1 MIKSLQ
7 SSLEHTPMSYAPLNF
22 ALIDSPL
29 GKLLI
34 TANDHA
40 VEHILFEDMPQAIRL
55 LNEDQ
60 TLLESPRH
68 PLIQQARKQFTA
80 YFAGQCQQFELPL
93 AAQGTEFQHK
103 VWAQLR
109 QIPYAQTWN
118 YAQLAQALGQPTA
131 ARAVGM
137 ANGKNPLSIV
147 VPCHRVIGKNQQLTG
162 YAGGLERK
170 AWLLKHETQYQ

>member
-1 MIKSLQ
+1 MNAT
-7 SSLEHTPMSYAPLNF
+7 TPVLLNYALV
-22 ALIDSPL
+22 DSPL

-34 TANDHA
+34 TASDHA
-40 VEHILFEDMPQAIRL
+40 IHHILFDDMPQAERL
-55 LNEDQ
+55 LNHQES
-60 TLLESPRH
+60 LVESPRH
-68 PLIQQARKQFTA
+68 PLIQQARKQFTE
-80 YFAGQCQQFELPL
+80 YFAGQLQTFDLPL

-103 VWAQLR
+103 VWLQLR
-109 QIPYAQTWN
+109 QIPYSLTWN
-118 YAQLAQALGQPTA
+118 YGQLAHALGQPTA

-170 AWLLKHETQYQ
+170 AWLLDHESKYLLVSRID